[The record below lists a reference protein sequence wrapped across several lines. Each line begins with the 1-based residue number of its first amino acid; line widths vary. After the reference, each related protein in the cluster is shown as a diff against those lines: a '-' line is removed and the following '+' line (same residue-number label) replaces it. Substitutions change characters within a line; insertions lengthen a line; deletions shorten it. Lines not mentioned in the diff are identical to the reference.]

1 MPPEYAVLMQNVET
15 LGFIVKESMGMEQL
29 LGTLQSIY
37 SRDLQQLNNEKKG
50 VQAEVSWN
58 FKCI

>member
-1 MPPEYAVLMQNVET
+1 MPQEYAVLMQNVET

-50 VQAEVSWN
+50 V
-58 FKCI
+58 